1 MLTVN
6 VTYIVATSQT
16 MVITASHE
24 SSIELCH
31 IVAAIVMSVSIVQ
44 VVSGALWSISTQ
56 QVQLET
62 SLNIASGA
70 T

>member
-1 MLTVN
+1 
-6 VTYIVATSQT
+6 

-24 SSIELCH
+24 SSIELSH